1 MMMLCEKL
9 KEERNDLESVSHRS
23 IDYLTNSHPFNVIHF
38 SLMVCAC
45 RYLRKNFLKS
55 KANFSHQI

>member
-23 IDYLTNSHPFNVIHF
+23 IDYTSISQSFNAIHF

-45 RYLRKNFLKS
+45 RHL
-55 KANFSHQI
+55 